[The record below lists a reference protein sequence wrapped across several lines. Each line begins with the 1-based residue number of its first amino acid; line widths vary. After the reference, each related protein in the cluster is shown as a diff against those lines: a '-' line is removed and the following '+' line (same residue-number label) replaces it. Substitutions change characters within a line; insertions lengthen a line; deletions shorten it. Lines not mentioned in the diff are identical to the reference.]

1 MEIAHFGI
9 SVRDLERSVAWY
21 RDVFGFEEV
30 KRFEKPEF
38 EIKAVVVKRG
48 NVSLEI
54 LQPGKPQAAPESGN
68 DLAAQL
74 RTVGANHF
82 AVNVDDVKS
91 LYHTLKAKNA
101 CLVTGLIDQR
111 LFFCKDPDG
120 SLIEVRQA
128 G

>member
-9 SVRDLERSVAWY
+9 CVHDLDRSVTWY
-21 RDVFGFEEV
+21 RDILGFEEV

-38 EIKAVVVKRG
+38 EVKAAVVKLG

-54 LQPGKPQAAPESGN
+54 LQPDKPQTAPESGN
-68 DLAAQL
+68 DLAARL
-74 RTVGANHF
+74 RRIGANHF

-91 LYHTLKAKNA
+91 LYHTLKAKKA
-101 CLVTGLIDQR
+101 DLATGLIDLR
-111 LFFCKDPDG
+111 FFFCTDPDG